1 MGEGEE
7 ADEQRGREKMGVR
20 SKSEGGKQ
28 ISEKG
33 EQMSKWEETE

>member
-1 MGEGEE
+1 MN
-7 ADEQRGREKMGVR
+7 GRKQMSKGVERKWGVR

-33 EQMSKWEETE
+33 EQMSKWGETE